1 MASIDSVAGSL
12 GITQTQEAT
21 VKSKSGK
28 DNLSLE
34 FDDYLKIIVAQL
46 QNQDM
51 TNPAD
56 TSDFIN
62 QMVQYTTI
70 QVMQEMNTMSK
81 SSYAMN
87 FIGKDVVIAE
97 TDSRGD
103 VTTKNGVV
111 EGVSLYYDEPV
122 FIVDGKEYPMSSIMI
137 AGNLKKNDGT
147 EGDKTENEQTE
158 V

>member
-1 MASIDSVAGSL
+1 MITVAGVESIAGSL
-12 GITQTQEAT
+12 GLQQTSEAT
-21 VKSKSGK
+21 VKSKSEK

-51 TNPAD
+51 TNPTD

-70 QVMQEMNTMSK
+70 QAMQEMNSLSK
-81 SSYAMN
+81 SSYAMS

-103 VTTKNGVV
+103 VQTKNGVV

-137 AGNLKKNDGT
+137 AGKLQEK
-147 EGDKTENEQTE
+147 EEEE

>member
-1 MASIDSVAGSL
+1 MITVAGVESIAGSL
-12 GITQTQEAT
+12 GLQQTSEAT
-21 VKSKSGK
+21 VKSKSEK

-70 QVMQEMNTMSK
+70 QAMQEMNSLSR
-81 SSYAMN
+81 SSYAMS

-103 VTTKNGVV
+103 VQTKNGVV

-137 AGNLKKNDGT
+137 AGKLQEK
-147 EGDKTENEQTE
+147 EEEE

>member
-1 MASIDSVAGSL
+1 MAGVNSIAESL
-12 GITQTQEAT
+12 GLQAT
-21 VKSKSGK
+21 SNANLKSESKS

-51 TNPAD
+51 TNPTD

-70 QVMQEMNTMSK
+70 QVMQELNSMSK
-81 SSYAMN
+81 SNYAMS

-97 TDSRGD
+97 TDSSGN
-103 VTTKNGVV
+103 VQTKTGVV
-111 EGVSLYYDEPV
+111 DGVSLYYDEPV

-137 AGNLKKNDGT
+137 AGSVSK
-147 EGDKTENEQTE
+147 DKEDSQESE